1 MLGYK
6 TISVKRVKRG
16 IAKIAIYLFF
26 SGLIVFF
33 SCLSDRFLTVR
44 NIENILIQSSIFAIA
59 SVGEAFVILA
69 RGIDISVGP
78 MLYLAGVMG
87 ALSYLYGAPPLVV
100 VLVIVGTGVM
110 AGMFNGLLLTKLK
123 IGPLITTLATYGI
136 FRGVALN
143 TQYQTRHGGWRDL
156 VVPDSFRFLGSG
168 RLGFI
173 PVPILMTLLMYLIG
187 YFILT
192 QTSFGRKIYFVGNA
206 PENAKTAGIN
216 LNKTL
221 FFVYLICGFCVGVAA
236 LAWSAQFMKI
246 TAGMGKEMEIWV
258 IAAAVLGGV
267 SLAGGEGNLFGAWFG
282 TLIVVIIINGL
293 NILGASPY
301 IYGIVNG
308 LIIFIA
314 ILSDT
319 FRHR

>member
-1 MLGYK
+1 MLSPEAIIIRW
-6 TISVKRVKRG
+6 TKRA
-16 IAKIAIYLFF
+16 IAKTGIYWF
-26 SGLIVFF
+26 SLGLVILF
-33 SCLSDRFLTVR
+33 SCMSNKFLTVS
-44 NIENILIQSSIFAIA
+44 NMQNILIQASIFAIA
-59 SVGEAFVILA
+59 SVGEVFVILA
-69 RGIDISVGP
+69 RGIDISVGS

-100 VLVIVGTGVM
+100 VLVIVGTGTM
-110 AGMFNGLLLTKLK
+110 AGVVNGLLLTRLK

-136 FRGVALN
+136 FRGIALN
-143 TQYQTRHGGWRDL
+143 IQYQTRHGGWRDL

-168 RLGFI
+168 RLGPI
-173 PVPILMTLLMYLIG
+173 PVPVLITLVTYLVA
-187 YFILT
+187 YFVLS
-192 QTSFGRKIYFVGNA
+192 QTSFGRKVYFVGNT
-206 PENAKTAGIN
+206 PDNARTAGIN
-216 LNKTL
+216 LNRVL
-221 FFVYLICGFCVGVAA
+221 LSVYLICGLCVGVAA

-246 TAGMGKEMEIWV
+246 TAGMGNEMEIWV

-301 IYGIVNG
+301 IYGIING

-314 ILSDT
+314 VLSDT